1 MKATLKSKGNEIVTL
16 ANDYEQIVH
25 SKDVLLR
32 QFDGALKQIKK
43 KDYALIETSKEQEK
57 VKMELELTVNDVKSL
72 EKMETK
78 ISTP

>member
-1 MKATLKSKGNEIVTL
+1 MNCNEILELKATLKSKGNEIVTL

-43 KDYALIETSKEQEK
+43 KDE
-57 VKMELELTVNDVKSL
+57 VNNAKPNDN
-72 EKMETK
+72 
-78 ISTP
+78 